1 MDHSPDMADES
12 ATLAGWCLAARR
24 PLAWKTGTSYG
35 YRDAWAIGVNAHMSL
50 GSGLA
55 DRTARPLLVS
65 LALPAP
71 YHC

>member
-1 MDHSPDMADES
+1 MS

-24 PLAWKTGTSYG
+24 PTGMENGTSYG
-35 YRDAWAIGVNAHMSL
+35 YRDAWAIGVNARYVI

-65 LALPAP
+65 LALPVRTAVESG
-71 YHC
+71 